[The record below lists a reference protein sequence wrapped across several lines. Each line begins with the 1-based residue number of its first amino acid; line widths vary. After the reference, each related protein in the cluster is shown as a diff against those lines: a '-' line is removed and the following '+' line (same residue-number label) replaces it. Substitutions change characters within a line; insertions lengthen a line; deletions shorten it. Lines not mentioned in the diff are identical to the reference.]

1 MSTTRELSA
10 CLTPSRFILLI
21 STSSLPEV
29 SRSQW
34 PRGLGLGLRPLACW
48 DCVFDSRRRHGC
60 LSLVNVVCCQMFL
73 LWADPSSRGVVP
85 SVMCP
90 SVIAEPQ
97 QWGCVGLLG
106 LCSRKYGASEDL
118 VTEFV
123 YELFPWVT
131 ESQECHASWELHR
144 VKDTTFGLFSI
155 LNSSKFAGCFRY
167 LLFPWHSLGNRPVG
181 V

>member
-1 MSTTRELSA
+1 VGCSASVHFLFVRCSCRVDCFCVFFVLKYMALAIGSEMSTTRELSA

-97 QWGCVGLLG
+97 Q
-106 LCSRKYGASEDL
+106 
-118 VTEFV
+118 
-123 YELFPWVT
+123 
-131 ESQECHASWELHR
+131 
-144 VKDTTFGLFSI
+144 
-155 LNSSKFAGCFRY
+155 
-167 LLFPWHSLGNRPVG
+167 
-181 V
+181 